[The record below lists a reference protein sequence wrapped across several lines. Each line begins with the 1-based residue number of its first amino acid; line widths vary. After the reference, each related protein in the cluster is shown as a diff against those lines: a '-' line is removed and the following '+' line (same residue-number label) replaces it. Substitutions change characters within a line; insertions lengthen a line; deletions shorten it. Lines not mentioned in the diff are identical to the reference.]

1 VEQTPKEV
9 GPPLVA
15 DSQAAAAQEPGERA
29 LDHPPVPA
37 QPLAR
42 LDAAAGDP
50 GRDAAPAEGPPQ
62 RRVVVPLVAVEL
74 GRALAG
80 SSRFAAR
87 ADDGRDR
94 VDQGEQLGRIVG
106 AGRRQANRGAL
117 VGGEVALTERYTIP
131 ICLGRCCAGRAMGP
145 T

>member
-1 VEQTPKEV
+1 MEQTPKEV

-50 GRDAAPAEGPPQ
+50 GGDAAPAEGPPQ
-62 RRVVVPLVAVEL
+62 RRESYPLSPWSLAGRLRGRPGLPRGPMMDGIASTRGSNWVESW
-74 GRALAG
+74 ALAAD
-80 SSRFAAR
+80 RRTAAR
-87 ADDGRDR
+87 SSA
-94 VDQGEQLGRIVG
+94 
-106 AGRRQANRGAL
+106 
-117 VGGEVALTERYTIP
+117 ER
-131 ICLGRCCAGRAMGP
+131 
-145 T
+145 